1 MGIRGLCVCKET
13 FRTGGMIM
21 EKIVDVSRW
30 NGKVDYSALKKSGIT
45 GVIIQAGYGMVDSQK
60 DPYFEENY
68 RNAKKAGFK
77 IGAYLY
83 SYAMSTAQA
92 KAEAKVM
99 YGWIKGKTFDLP
111 VYIDMEENSQA
122 NLGRDTC
129 TKIAEIFCNN
139 LKSMGYMVGVYA
151 NANWFRN
158 YLDYNKLKSKYS
170 IWLAQY
176 SNEKDFDCDIWQY
189 SDSGR
194 IKDNACFF
202 DMNYVYKTPV
212 VNVKLKKNAG
222 LYSYAYS
229 DPVGKTSLPVK
240 SLKKGT
246 TLRWLFDDN
255 YGWSKVRY
263 GNKEY
268 FVVNSRLDKKGLSS
282 YPKEKLKKDTKVYLE
297 KKGKLINAK
306 LLKKNKTV
314 TVLCTI
320 ERGKFKGYDYLNV
333 GDKRYYRK

>member
-1 MGIRGLCVCKET
+1 MAKAIDISK
-13 FRTGGMIM
+13 
-21 EKIVDVSRW
+21 W
-30 NGKVDYSALKKSGIT
+30 NGYVDFDAVKDVGIEY
-45 GVIIQAGYGMVDSQK
+45 VIIQCGYGMASNQK
-60 DPYFEENY
+60 DPYFERNY
-68 RNAKKAGFK
+68 RNAKRAGLK
-77 IGAYLY
+77 IGVYHY
-83 SYAMSTAQA
+83 SYATTEAEII
-92 KAEAKVM
+92 KEAKLCLS
-99 YGWIKGKTFDLP
+99 WLKGKTLDLP
-111 VYIDMEENSQA
+111 VYIDMEEDHLTY
-122 NLGRDTC
+122 LGKNTL
-129 TKIAEIFCNN
+129 TKMAKAFCKYIEN
-139 LKSMGYMVGVYA
+139 KGYYAGVYA

-158 YLDYNKLKSKYS
+158 YLDYDEIRKSYS
-170 IWLAQY
+170 VWLAQY

-246 TLRWLFDDN
+246 SLIWLFDDN
-255 YGWSKVRY
+255 YGWSKVRC

-268 FVVNSRLDKKGLSS
+268 FVVNSRLDKKGLSA

-333 GDKRYYRK
+333 GDKRFYRK